1 MSNPPTAPLPHT
13 DIRTSG
19 WVSRLPAAWRPY
31 ALLMRLDRP
40 IGTWL
45 LLLPGWWTI
54 AAASCAIGGGAI
66 THGLYIATLF
76 SIGAI
81 IMRGA
86 GCTINDMWDR
96 DYDKQVERTRLRPLA
111 AGTVTMQQAMVL
123 TATLLTLG
131 LIILLQLSPV
141 AIGIGV
147 ASVVLVV
154 LYPLAKRVTWY
165 PQAVLGLTFNIG
177 ALMGWAA
184 MTDHIS
190 QAPVMLYI
198 GGFFWTLGYDAIY
211 AHQDSA
217 DDGIVGIKS
226 TARKFGERSPIYIAG
241 FYTIMSVF
249 HLIAGWLLAAGP
261 LFYLL
266 WAMSSGHFIWQ
277 LATWDKNSPQDC
289 LKKFR
294 SNRDYG
300 LLVTLSFLLAFL

>member
-1 MSNPPTAPLPHT
+1 MTVSTPHT
-13 DIRTSG
+13 DIRTTG
-19 WVSRLPAAWRPY
+19 WISCLPTAWRPY
-31 ALLMRLDRP
+31 AVLMRLDRP

-54 AAASCAIGGGAI
+54 AAASCAIGGLAI
-66 THGLYIATLF
+66 PHGIYLAALF
-76 SIGAI
+76 AIGAL

-86 GCTINDMWDR
+86 GCAINDMWDK
-96 DYDKQVERTRLRPLA
+96 DFDKQVERTRLRPLA
-111 AGTVTMQQAMVL
+111 AGTLTLQQAMIL
-123 TATLLTLG
+123 TAALLTLG
-131 LIILLQLSPV
+131 LLILLQLSST
-141 AIGIGV
+141 AIIIGV

-184 MTDHIS
+184 VTDGLS
-190 QAPVMLYI
+190 VYPVYLYI
-198 GGFFWTLGYDAIY
+198 GGFFWTLGYDTIY

-226 TARKFGERSPIYIAG
+226 TARKFGARSPLYIG
-241 FYTIMSVF
+241 IFYSITTLL
-249 HLIAGWLLAAGP
+249 HLLTGWSLAAGP
-261 LFYLL
+261 LFYLF
-266 WAMSSGHFIWQ
+266 WALSSGHFIWQ
-277 LATWDKNSPQDC
+277 LATWDKDSPQDC
-289 LKKFR
+289 LRKFR